1 MRLVDWHARSCL
13 VALALCL
20 GGCGGGGGGDGDGP
34 DGPGPQPPSTGG
46 GNIADLFDPDATP
59 RERAHEGIAQYLGI
73 VRDPRHAEACTQLD
87 GTTRCPPG
95 ARSGSPAGIAVHDWM
110 ARALDALP
118 AMRDA
123 TSHPFDIPL
132 FVPRAWGI
140 EIGEGPD
147 RIAPASMP
155 WYYSGRTPPDGV
167 TGELVSVGPDWL
179 LDGILR
185 ADVDGRIALVEGERL
200 FNAERPALR
209 NRLDSLADQGA
220 LGAVVYFPGG
230 PANLVVSQ
238 NYDSRDGLGDLPT
251 LLVGKR
257 DGAAL
262 EALDGRTARLVLDAE
277 YRNGAQSVPAS
288 AASRP
293 AASSNVSAWLPGFDD
308 SLWIVIGT
316 PLNSWQLAAAE
327 RGPGIAV
334 FLHLAQHL
342 AERVERDGALPHPV
356 YFVATGGHEVFQIGL
371 QRFLGCWNP
380 DRIGAYIHAGAALI
394 SRGHD
399 TGPDGE
405 PVPLDRAAR
414 TRTLSISENIPLRL
428 IANPAFSD
436 PALAPL
442 FDFAPTLFKPGEAA
456 LAWEAGIPT
465 VSLAGTNVYHHT
477 AGDDESQILDRA
489 VDPILGAYRT
499 VVDQLLDGDLA
510 GIRRAEIGGALR
522 GPPSSDFPC
531 AGVPAGIGSAAA
543 D

>member
-1 MRLVDWHARSCL
+1 MGLVDWRVRSCL
-13 VALALCL
+13 VVLALCL
-20 GGCGGGGGGDGDGP
+20 GACGGDSGSTDDP
-34 DGPGPQPPSTGG
+34 SGPGPQPPGSGSG
-46 GNIADLFDPDATP
+46 SIADLFDPTATP
-59 RERAHEGIAQYLGI
+59 RERAYEAVAQYLG
-73 VRDPRHAEACTQLD
+73 VLRDPRNAETCAQLD
-87 GTTRCPPG
+87 GATRCPPG

-110 ARALDALP
+110 KRALNALP
-118 AMRDA
+118 EMRDI
-123 TSHPFDIPL
+123 TVHPFDIPL
-132 FVPRAWGI
+132 FVPRSWGI
-140 EIGEGPD
+140 EIGDGSG
-147 RIAPASMP
+147 RFAPASMP

-185 ADVDGRIALVEGERL
+185 ADVDGRIVLVEGERL

-230 PANLVVSQ
+230 PANLVVAQ
-238 NYDSRDGLGDLPT
+238 NYDSREGLGNLPT

-257 DGAAL
+257 DGATL
-262 EALDGRTARLVLDAE
+262 EALDGQVARLVLDAE
-277 YRNGAQSVPAS
+277 YRDGAQSVPAS

-308 SLWIVIGT
+308 SLWMVIGT

-356 YFVATGGHEVFQIGL
+356 YFVATGGHEIFQIGL
-371 QRFLGCWNP
+371 QRFLSCWNP
-380 DRIGAYIHAGAALI
+380 DRIGAYIHGGASLI

-405 PVPLDRAAR
+405 PVPQDQAAR
-414 TRTLSISENIPLRL
+414 TRTLSISENIPLRR
-428 IANPAFSD
+428 IVNPAFSD

-442 FDFAPTLFKPGEAA
+442 FNFAPILFNPGEAA

-477 AGDDESQILDRA
+477 AGDDESQILDKA
-489 VDPILGAYRT
+489 VGPILGAYRT
-499 VVDQLLDGDLA
+499 VVDQLLDGELA
-510 GIRRAEIGGALR
+510 RVRRAEIGGALR

>member
-1 MRLVDWHARSCL
+1 MRLVDWRVRSCL
-13 VALALCL
+13 TVLALCL
-20 GGCGGGGGGDGDGP
+20 GGCGGGSGGTDGP
-34 DGPGPQPPSTGG
+34 TGPGPQPPGTGG
-46 GNIADLFDPDATP
+46 SSVADLFDPTATP
-59 RERAHEGIAQYLGI
+59 RERAHEAIAQYLGI
-73 VRDPRHAEACTQLD
+73 VRDPRHAETCAQLD
-87 GTTRCPPG
+87 GATRCPPG
-95 ARSGSPAGIAVHDWM
+95 ARSGSPAGIAVHDWI
-110 ARALDALP
+110 ARALDTLP
-118 AMRDA
+118 AMRDV

-140 EIGEGPD
+140 EIGEGPE

-238 NYDSRDGLGDLPT
+238 NYDSREGLGDLPT

-277 YRNGAQSVPAS
+277 YRNGAQSVPAG

-293 AASSNVSAWLPGFDD
+293 AASSNGSAWLPGFDD

-356 YFVATGGHEVFQIGL
+356 YFVATGGHEIFQIGL

-489 VDPILGAYRT
+489 IDPILGAYRT

-510 GIRRAEIGGALR
+510 GIRRAEIGGELR

-531 AGVPAGIGSAAA
+531 AGVPAGIDSAAA